1 MASLVR
7 IVKQTS
13 KNAIE
18 RHVQFDNN
26 TDCVKRYFDYNL
38 NDSEALYISRSTI
51 IHTRRVKNEIGT

>member
-51 IHTRRVKNEIGT
+51 